1 MPNLPWWLQFSPLD
15 TNFFSS
21 SFTDLFSVEAL
32 IHRLM
37 VVSHINSPFFLS
49 YRSLFLSLCLWQP
62 STKIRFPCIPCWMWL
77 NYDQCILRWII
88 LYDSLEKTLI
98 LGKIEGRGE
107 EDDRGWS
114 GWIATLIQWTWTW
127 ANSGRWWGTRKHG
140 VLQSV
145 GLWKVGH
152 SLSTKQQYSV
162 WSLECVLKGKL
173 CDFLLFSNYLDGWNV
188 PWWMDL

>member
-1 MPNLPWWLQFSPLD
+1 
-15 TNFFSS
+15 
-21 SFTDLFSVEAL
+21 
-32 IHRLM
+32 M
-37 VVSHINSPFFLS
+37 VASHSNSPFFLS

-62 STKIRFPCIPCWMWL
+62 STKIRFPRIPCWMWL

-98 LGKIEGRGE
+98 LGKAE
-107 EDDRGWS
+107 EKRMTDDEVVGWHHWFNRHELGKLWEMVRDKEAWS
-114 GWIATLIQWTWTW
+114 A
-127 ANSGRWWGTRKHG
+127 A
-140 VLQSV
+140 VV
-145 GLWKVGH
+145 GLWKVGYG
-152 SLSTKQQYSV
+152 LSTKQQYSV